1 MRRFPR
7 RGGGKPAFTDS
18 SPGYPVLMV
27 HATERLGAGYAGED
41 TPLAGYGALVA
52 GFGTLV
58 GSVVVAAGRR
68 GRLPERIPL
77 YDLALAGIAT
87 QRLAR
92 LIAKDRVGAVVRAP
106 FTRYQ
111 GRGRP
116 GEIEEAPR
124 RSGAGLAI
132 GQLLVCPFC
141 LAQWVALGMVG
152 GLLFAPRVTRTAS
165 AVLTVGT
172 LADLLQEA
180 YVRAVPGPEGSG

>member
-141 LAQWVALGMVG
+141 LAQWVATAALAGFAVVPRFTRFICSIFAAVTISDFLQILYKG
-152 GLLFAPRVTRTAS
+152 SEEKLL
-165 AVLTVGT
+165 
-172 LADLLQEA
+172 
-180 YVRAVPGPEGSG
+180 